1 MQSCL
6 KCFYFSRIDVRS
18 TDKKNKKFDKASDYG
33 IYIDNMTR
41 SLIKM
46 NTFSAC
52 APKVDTGKSINFE
65 G

>member
-1 MQSCL
+1 MKS
-6 KCFYFSRIDVRS
+6 SA
-18 TDKKNKKFDKASDYG
+18 DKKNKKFDEASDYG

-46 NTFSAC
+46 NTFSTC